1 MTKEYIAY
9 QGEQPFGD
17 HSWSKPCQRV
27 KKEANMIDFM
37 TALRLAAEELNVKLQ
52 DIKRIPGIRTR
63 LFTDTFLDAWPTP
76 DEREK
81 LEVFLGDFLNQQV
94 YDSRKKNKEMM
105 KDIQFDKFF
114 ADCGLTEKELDKK
127 LGYHT
132 TRVKYI
138 LLHPESFNLRD
149 KKLIESNFSVDWQ
162 DYLVEGSK
170 FKHKY
175 YIRERLAF
183 EKENGKWKMVR
194 HVKKIRGERPK
205 QVGNGLVMFSEKN

>member
-1 MTKEYIAY
+1 
-9 QGEQPFGD
+9 
-17 HSWSKPCQRV
+17 
-27 KKEANMIDFM
+27 MIDFM

-94 YDSRKKNKEMM
+94 YDSRMKNKKMM